1 MADGSKHGGPSARGR
16 SLSLALTL
24 VIAVCILLVGSSPA
38 GGTPRGVSAAA
49 AAMSVHF
56 TFHATAEYS
65 DHTFYSFV
73 GSGTMK
79 LSDTP
84 AARVTA
90 RAAYGT
96 STIVIH
102 HLGSSATFKV
112 FSTGYSYE
120 YLFNKDETLSQAVK
134 LHGDISRSTIRACH
148 VGSSGSLEFGIV
160 DGVRHVQG
168 NVCGKTLSVHGAVNI
183 VPTPKPALLPSKL
196 TLTVNGV
203 SCTARVGKNCY
214 RTGYPDPPVVAAAN
228 TSLSMEAETD
238 HPMPKG
244 WTLEIRRTGDPLS
257 SSGNYY
263 QVCSTTT
270 DDTCEGTRPGQPA
283 GYPDGVY
290 ADVHGPTGG
299 PILYAEIHVT
309 WK

>member
-1 MADGSKHGGPSARGR
+1 MADGSKDGGPAARGR
-16 SLSLALTL
+16 SLTVALALVT
-24 VIAVCILLVGSSPA
+24 AVCVLLAASSPA
-38 GGTPRGVSAAA
+38 GGTPRGAAVAAA
-49 AAMSVHF
+49 GMSVHF

-65 DHTFYSFV
+65 DHTFYGFV
-73 GSGTMK
+73 GSGTMR
-79 LSDTP
+79 LSDIP

-112 FSTGYSYE
+112 FSTGYRYE
-120 YLFNKDETLSQAVK
+120 YLFNKDGSLSQAVK

-160 DGVRHVQG
+160 DNVQHVQG
-168 NVCGKTLSVHGAVNI
+168 GVCGKILSVHGAVNI
-183 VPTPKPALLPSKL
+183 VPTPKPALQPSKL

-203 SCTARVGKNCY
+203 SCTATFGKHCY
-214 RTGYPDPPVVAAAN
+214 RPGNGGDPVAAAAN
-228 TSLSMEAETD
+228 TSLSMQAEAD
-238 HPMPKG
+238 HPMPTG
-244 WTLEIRRTGDPLS
+244 WKLEIRRTGDPLS

-263 QVCSTTT
+263 LVCSTTT
-270 DDTCEGTRPGQPA
+270 DTCEDTRPGQPK

-290 ADVHGPTGG
+290 AYVNGPTGG
-299 PILYAEIHVT
+299 PILYAQIEVDWT
-309 WK
+309 

>member
-1 MADGSKHGGPSARGR
+1 
-16 SLSLALTL
+16 
-24 VIAVCILLVGSSPA
+24 
-38 GGTPRGVSAAA
+38 
-49 AAMSVHF
+49 MSVHF
-56 TFHATAEYS
+56 TFNATAKAE
-65 DHTFYSFV
+65 DHTIWGFV
-73 GSGTMK
+73 GSGTMR

-84 AARVTA
+84 AAHTTA

-102 HLGSSATFKV
+102 HTGSSATFKV
-112 FSTGYSYE
+112 FSTGYRYE
-120 YLFNKDETLSQAVK
+120 YQFEKDGSLSQAVK
-134 LHGDISRSTIRACH
+134 LTGDISRSTIRACH
-148 VGSSGSLEFGIV
+148 VGSSGSLLIGIV
-160 DGVRHVQG
+160 DNLRHVRG
-168 NVCGKTLSVHGAVNI
+168 DVCGKTLFVHGAVNI

-196 TLTVNGV
+196 TLTVNGA
-203 SCTARVGKNCY
+203 SCTATVGHNCY
-214 RTGYPDPPVVAAAN
+214 RTSYTGDPVVAAAN
-228 TSLSMEAETD
+228 TSLSMQAETD
-238 HPMPKG
+238 HPMRNG

-290 ADVHGPTGG
+290 ADVKGPTGG
-299 PILYAEIHVT
+299 PILYVEIWVT